1 LTQENQHKQHPNYRK
16 ILLIVGVFSLLALGG
31 LVYSL
36 SQANKTIDQLNKTA
50 QLDKSKSA
58 QDLASLQEQL
68 SNSNSTLSKTRFQRD
83 SAFTILKRIE
93 DYFPFIGMLQYRDSV
108 SAALPYQVGDIVLI
122 KPDSVK
128 GVITDIITGGTSFSQ
143 SVQFKVMS
151 KNKEERILD
160 SSMLWPYKQN

>member
-1 LTQENQHKQHPNYRK
+1 MQENQNKQHPNYRK
-16 ILLIVGVFSLLALGG
+16 ILLIAGVFSLLVLGG

-68 SNSNSTLSKTRFQRD
+68 ANSNSTLNKTRFQRD
-83 SAFTILKRIE
+83 SAFTILKRVE
-93 DYFPFIGMLQYRDSV
+93 NYFPFIGMLQYRDSV

-122 KPDSVK
+122 KPDSLK
-128 GVITDIITGGTSFSQ
+128 GVITDIITGGNSFSQ
-143 SVQFKVMS
+143 SVQFKVMNR
-151 KNKEERILD
+151 NKEERLYD
-160 SSMLWPYKQN
+160 SSMLWPLQQE